1 MTPDV
6 DGRTHTPAAHRRMR
20 ARVGR
25 ALRRVR
31 AIHAVPLLAA
41 IALAAW
47 AFSSPIGA
55 SPDDDFHLA
64 SIWCA
69 NPLNT
74 AACEPGSEP
83 GTRIVPEAVTE
94 APSCYAQRADI
105 SAACQAQTFDLDPE
119 PTVETDRGNFANNY
133 PPVYYAVM
141 SVLVGPGIEQSVLLM
156 RLLNVVLFVGLTTAL
171 FCLLPRARRPALA
184 WGWLVVSVPLGM
196 FLLASN
202 NPSAWALIGVGSSW
216 LALLGFFESTG
227 RRRIAL
233 GALFV
238 VTALMASGARGDAA
252 LYTVMGSALAV
263 FLAARRDRRFMLSAI
278 LPAAM
283 AVVSL
288 LFFLSSQQAA
298 VAGDGLGASGDVS
311 GAPLGGDGGHK
322 TGFALLAYN
331 LVMVPTLWAGAF
343 GEWGLGWLD
352 TSVPAVVRIGAA
364 GVFAAI
370 VFAGLLHIDRR
381 KAVAVVGVGLVLWL
395 LPTYVLVRGGN
406 EVGENVQPRYILP
419 IMVVLAV
426 LACLP
431 ALGRGF
437 RPSWLQVGIVGGTL
451 LVAEAFALH
460 VNIRRYVTGADV
472 QSWNLDA
479 GAEWWWQIPFS
490 PMAVWI
496 IGVLAYAGVLFILG
510 REVVRR
516 DVLR

>member
-1 MTPDV
+1 
-6 DGRTHTPAAHRRMR
+6 MR
-20 ARVGR
+20 ADSGGRVMR
-25 ALRRVR
+25 LLRRLR
-31 AIHAVPLLAA
+31 AIHAVPVLAA

-47 AFSSPIGA
+47 AFSSPMGS

-64 SIWCA
+64 SIWCG

-94 APSCYAQRADI
+94 ASACYAQRSDI
-105 SAACQAQTFDLDPE
+105 SAACQDQTFDLDPT
-119 PTVETDRGNFANNY
+119 PTVETDRGNFQNNY
-133 PPVYYAVM
+133 PPVYYSVM

-156 RLLNVVLFVGLTTAL
+156 RLFNVILFVGITTAL
-171 FCLLPRARRPALA
+171 FCLLPRVRRPALA
-184 WGWLVVSVPLGM
+184 WGWLIVSVPLGM

-233 GALFV
+233 GVLFA

-252 LYTVMGSALAV
+252 LYTIMGSALAV
-263 FLAARRDRRFMLSAI
+263 FLAARRDRAFLLSTI
-278 LPAAM
+278 LPVAV
-283 AVVSL
+283 AVVSV
-288 LFFLSSQQAA
+288 LFFLSSQQSS
-298 VAGDGLGASGDVS
+298 VAGAGLGGSTDIS
-311 GAPLGGDGGHK
+311 GASLGADGGHK

-352 TSVPAVVRIGAA
+352 TGVPAVVRIGAA
-364 GVFAAI
+364 GVFAAV
-370 VFAGLLHIDRR
+370 VFLGLSRVTLR
-381 KAVAVVGVGLVLWL
+381 KAIGVLGVGLVLWL

-419 IMVVLAV
+419 LMVILAV

-437 RPSWLQVGIVGGTL
+437 QATWLQVGIVGGTL
-451 LVAEAFALH
+451 LVAEAFSLH
-460 VNIRRYVTGADV
+460 ANIRRYVTGADV
-472 QSWNLDA
+472 QGWNLDA
-479 GAEWWWQIPFS
+479 GAEWWWNIPFS
-490 PMAVWI
+490 PMAVWA
-496 IGVLAYAGVLFILG
+496 IGVLAYAGVLVILG
-510 REVVRR
+510 REVVKR
-516 DVLR
+516 DALV